1 MANFAVTDV
10 VTKTGTL
17 ELVAAALETAIE
29 AVDDGKTIRLLE
41 IHHIAGNQ
49 FQGVFIHDA

>member
-29 AVDDGKTIRLLE
+29 AVDNGKTIRLLE